1 MEKQVVLIDIADIAN
16 HPLNADIYGEP
27 ELDRMLADDIK
38 EHGILEP
45 LHVFENFGFYPDIEQ
60 KYVLISGHRRKF
72 NGALAGLSQV
82 PCIIEYYPNTE
93 EIEIVLVLFN
103 LQRTKK
109 LSAIEHEKNV
119 LEQKLC
125 QFSKYRQK
133 YGLTFDPA
141 NLDDEVCRLLQ
152 ILNIDTSKAFNSTEI
167 LAKHFGLSRPTMSQ
181 LEFIFSDELLEFF
194 FNELTT
200 VGAKNSE
207 ITALSLEFEDTR
219 RAVDSEAISINA
231 AHNHLVE
238 KVNEL
243 AKTHNHELK
252 GKKLLP
258 LAKPVK
264 EKTERKPKSTK
275 KEKKGVED
283 ITINVHQINS
293 DGPVL
298 LSSMS
303 FSSSSVPEISINQNG
318 EFAGSLDFSQFL
330 NFFKEACYDHEN

>member
-1 MEKQVVLIDIADIAN
+1 MEKQVIYIDIADIAN

-27 ELDRMLADDIK
+27 ELDRVLADDIK

-45 LHVFENFGFYPDIEQ
+45 LHIFENFEFYPEIEK
-60 KYVLISGHRRKF
+60 KYVLVSGHRRKL
-72 NGALAGLSQV
+72 NGALAGLTQV
-82 PCIIEYYPNTE
+82 PCIIEHYPNTE

-152 ILNIDTSKAFNSTEI
+152 TLGIDASKAFNSTEI

-181 LEFIFSDELLEFF
+181 LEFIFSEILLTFF
-194 FNELTT
+194 FNELAGI
-200 VGAKNSE
+200 GATNSE
-207 ITALSLEFEDTR
+207 LTALSLEFEDTR

-238 KVNEL
+238 KVSEL
-243 AKTHNHELK
+243 AKKHNHELK

-258 LAKPVK
+258 IEKKSTPRLSVGAKRTTK
-264 EKTERKPKSTK
+264 KPKLDKFIVSILDNAT
-275 KEKKGVED
+275 G
-283 ITINVHQINS
+283 N
-293 DGPVL
+293 L
-298 LSSMS
+298 
-303 FSSSSVPEISINQNG
+303 SSSSFMSSDDANITFTQAGEIIG
-318 EFAGSLDFSQFL
+318 TLDFSNFL
-330 NFFKEACYDHEN
+330 TIIKEALYEHEN